1 MSNRAELRVGTSLS
15 GGPRLECTRCGKVAY
30 ATEEIATEAADR
42 IRAADGGDLGSR
54 FSRLC
59 GWYHL
64 SRNEEARDNR

>member
-1 MSNRAELRVGTSLS
+1 MSARAELRVGTSMN

-30 ATEEIATEAADR
+30 ATEELATEAADR
-42 IRAADGGDLGSR
+42 IRAADGGDLRSYLDGR
-54 FSRLC
+54 C